1 MNSRDGR
8 GPAASNP
15 QRQPGPSRQP
25 GPQRGSGPSRGPGPN
40 RGPGGP
46 QQPNSAPRRDFR
58 RGPDRGPAQSQS
70 QPRPAAPAPAPPPP
84 PPPKPPAPPRELGWL
99 PDCVFTGDKF
109 ETGLAFFADAAG
121 RISRFSREPADLE
134 MAKRLPGQA
143 ALPGLVNTHSHAWH
157 RVLRGRLELKARAGA
172 DALGNTR
179 ELTARALTRL
189 TDEDLYDAAKQSFM
203 EMLLAGITTVGECH
217 FLHHSAD
224 ATPLAEPGALTHAV
238 LRAARDVGIRIALL
252 HGVALRGGFGQ
263 PPGTGT
269 PRTLS
274 ASVDA
279 FTRAT
284 DLLQTYVEKNFP
296 GDDVWLGLAPHS
308 LGAVP
313 LDALKVLA
321 AYAHT
326 KRFRLHLAL
335 GETAAERDACL
346 AEYGRSPAA
355 LLAEHGL
362 LDKRFTALHGT
373 HLSDDDIR
381 TLGAARVT
389 ICACPASELA
399 SGEGVFP
406 TAKFLAAGVS
416 LALGTDSQLQTNVL
430 DDARL
435 LEFQLRADRQRPS
448 ALPADLAAPFFQAA
462 TVTGARS
469 LGAPG
474 GSLEVGRPADF
485 FTVNLYDPS
494 IVGASPEGL
503 LGAIVFASNPR
514 AIREVWVGGSQRV
527 SGWKHPLQSSI
538 VGRFADLQKKLWA

>member
-1 MNSRDGR
+1 MCRPDDHRRRRTRSRHAG
-8 GPAASNP
+8 AL
-15 QRQPGPSRQP
+15 
-25 GPQRGSGPSRGPGPN
+25 
-40 RGPGGP
+40 
-46 QQPNSAPRRDFR
+46 RD
-58 RGPDRGPAQSQS
+58 
-70 QPRPAAPAPAPPPP
+70 
-84 PPPKPPAPPRELGWL
+84 
-99 PDCVFTGDKF
+99 
-109 ETGLAFFADAAG
+109 
-121 RISRFSREPADLE
+121 
-134 MAKRLPGQA
+134 
-143 ALPGLVNTHSHAWH
+143 
-157 RVLRGRLELKARAGA
+157 ARAGA

-326 KRFRLHLAL
+326 NSTKNKIFY
-335 GETAAERDACL
+335 ETHKTKEAE
-346 AEYGRSPAA
+346 
-355 LLAEHGL
+355 
-362 LDKRFTALHGT
+362 
-373 HLSDDDIR
+373 LS
-381 TLGAARVT
+381 L
-389 ICACPASELA
+389 
-399 SGEGVFP
+399 
-406 TAKFLAAGVS
+406 KS
-416 LALGTDSQLQTNVL
+416 L
-430 DDARL
+430 
-435 LEFQLRADRQRPS
+435 
-448 ALPADLAAPFFQAA
+448 
-462 TVTGARS
+462 
-469 LGAPG
+469 
-474 GSLEVGRPADF
+474 
-485 FTVNLYDPS
+485 
-494 IVGASPEGL
+494 
-503 LGAIVFASNPR
+503 
-514 AIREVWVGGSQRV
+514 
-527 SGWKHPLQSSI
+527 
-538 VGRFADLQKKLWA
+538 